1 MIVLFVDD
9 RAALRRLVNVYVD
22 GIDIREDRGLEAPLW
37 GAEEM
42 RLVARVQ
49 AFRDFLVTK
58 AQRWAY

>member
-1 MIVLFVDD
+1 MIALVVDD

-42 RLVARVQ
+42 RLVGAI
-49 AFRDFLVTK
+49 AGG
-58 AQRWAY
+58 